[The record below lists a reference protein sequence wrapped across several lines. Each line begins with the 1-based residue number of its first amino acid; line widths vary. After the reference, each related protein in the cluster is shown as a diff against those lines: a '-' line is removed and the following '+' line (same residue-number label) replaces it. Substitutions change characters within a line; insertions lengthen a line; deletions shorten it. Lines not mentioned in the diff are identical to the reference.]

1 MLDSITFFIFH
12 DIEMWWCPT
21 SIIVVIFLGVS
32 RPRVYAPLLLG
43 GAAVAVGT
51 SISYYKSQTL
61 QDLLSN
67 IISTP
72 KVSAAEKRYQNS
84 VSLRLR
90 FKF

>member
-21 SIIVVIFLGVS
+21 GIIVVIFSGVS

-51 SISYYKSQTL
+51 GISYYKSQTL
-61 QDLLSN
+61 QHLLSN
-67 IISTP
+67 TISTP